1 MVSSGLL
8 LRCQTRY
15 VSESF
20 LRVGSL
26 EEDRNVAGCVEISQ
40 DAYICSDVEVVV
52 GQNDRT

>member
-26 EEDRNVAGCVEISQ
+26 EEDRNVAGCVESECITRLFLFL
-40 DAYICSDVEVVV
+40 YLYLYL
-52 GQNDRT
+52 